1 MVREG
6 VFGEGSIGLGPIGTY
21 WFVWPWGRMVS
32 PIFWGAMPLVIA
44 AVTTGGDPP
53 PLANIVCGNGATGD
67 PPCEPATTTRGLA
80 KAAEDGTTDTTGCE
94 PIEAVV
100 LRITVAAAEEA
111 VEDEDWLTVVTALF
125 TRPDADKAAVVA
137 ESKVLLT
144 EVAVFITG
152 TFAALVVAIS
162 PAEARAGVKQGLDMA
177 VSGKFSLLVM
187 VSVSSNTGPG
197 TLVDATEVA
206 VFSGDAAV
214 WECFKT
220 SLVRGAVAAFD
231 LSVDDTV
238 VTSTSMGCSASL
250 WRLVH
255 FGGDVTPGRL

>member
-1 MVREG
+1 MLRAG

-21 WFVWPWGRMVS
+21 WLVWPWGRMVS
-32 PIFWGAMPLVIA
+32 PIFCGAMPLVIA
-44 AVTTGGDPP
+44 AVTTGGDPT
-53 PLANIVCGNGATGD
+53 PLANIVCGNGVTGD
-67 PPCEPATTTRGLA
+67 PPCEPATATRGLA

-100 LRITVAAAEEA
+100 LRLTVAAAEEA

-125 TRPDADKAAVVA
+125 TRPDGCAADREGDAADKATFVA
-137 ESKVLLT
+137 EGKVLLT
-144 EVAVFITG
+144 EVVVFITS
-152 TFAALVVAIS
+152 TFAVLAVAIS

-206 VFSGDAAV
+206 VFSVDIAV

-220 SLVRGAVAAFD
+220 SLLRGVVATFD

-238 VTSTSMGCSASL
+238 VTSTSMGCSAS
-250 WRLVH
+250 V
-255 FGGDVTPGRL
+255 